1 MQRHALSAGKQQ
13 LRAPAAGTAS
23 LSELLA
29 TPPVGEV
36 VGPAM
41 VLVLVGIG
49 MYNGLVKLRNQ
60 VEGAW
65 SQIDVQLKRR
75 YDLVPNLVEVARGY
89 LAHEAATLEA
99 VIKARGQA
107 QGAAAA
113 ARAAPTSA
121 GAMGALAV
129 AEQALGGSLGRLM
142 MVAES
147 YPELKADATMQSL
160 SEELTSTENRLG
172 FARQAYNDQVLD
184 FNDQAAQFPAIVV
197 ARLLGFPTAPM
208 LESTRSDEERAA
220 PKVQF

>member
-1 MQRHALSAGKQQ
+1 MSATAWIVLALVAVVVIWAIAVYNRLVQ
-13 LRAPAAGTAS
+13 LRNRIANAFG
-23 LSELLA
+23 
-29 TPPVGEV
+29 
-36 VGPAM
+36 
-41 VLVLVGIG
+41 
-49 MYNGLVKLRNQ
+49 
-60 VEGAW
+60 
-65 SQIDVQLKRR
+65 QIDVQLKRR

-142 MVAES
+142 VVAEN

>member
-1 MQRHALSAGKQQ
+1 MSATAWMVLALVAVVVIWAIAVYNRLVQ
-13 LRAPAAGTAS
+13 LRNRIANAFG
-23 LSELLA
+23 
-29 TPPVGEV
+29 
-36 VGPAM
+36 
-41 VLVLVGIG
+41 
-49 MYNGLVKLRNQ
+49 
-60 VEGAW
+60 
-65 SQIDVQLKRR
+65 QIDVQLKRR

-121 GAMGALAV
+121 DAMGALAV

>member
-1 MQRHALSAGKQQ
+1 MSATAWIVLALVAVVVIWAIAVYNRLVQ
-13 LRAPAAGTAS
+13 LRNRIANAFG
-23 LSELLA
+23 
-29 TPPVGEV
+29 
-36 VGPAM
+36 
-41 VLVLVGIG
+41 
-49 MYNGLVKLRNQ
+49 
-60 VEGAW
+60 
-65 SQIDVQLKRR
+65 QIDVQLKRR

-89 LAHEAATLEA
+89 QAHEAATLEA

>member
-1 MQRHALSAGKQQ
+1 MSATAWIVLALVAVVVIWAIAVYNRLVQ
-13 LRAPAAGTAS
+13 LRNRIANAFG
-23 LSELLA
+23 
-29 TPPVGEV
+29 
-36 VGPAM
+36 
-41 VLVLVGIG
+41 
-49 MYNGLVKLRNQ
+49 
-60 VEGAW
+60 
-65 SQIDVQLKRR
+65 QIDVQLKRR

-113 ARAAPTSA
+113 ARAGPTKA
-121 GAMGALAV
+121 GAMGPPAG
-129 AEQALGGSLGRLM
+129 GGSAPGGGLGRLM

-160 SEELTSTENRLG
+160 GEELTSTENRLG

>member
-1 MQRHALSAGKQQ
+1 MSATAWMVLALVAVVVIWAIAVYNRLVQ
-13 LRAPAAGTAS
+13 LRNRIANAFG
-23 LSELLA
+23 
-29 TPPVGEV
+29 
-36 VGPAM
+36 
-41 VLVLVGIG
+41 
-49 MYNGLVKLRNQ
+49 
-60 VEGAW
+60 
-65 SQIDVQLKRR
+65 QIDVQLKRR
-75 YDLVPNLVEVARGY
+75 YDLVPNLGEVARGY

-121 GAMGALAV
+121 SAIGALAV

>member
-1 MQRHALSAGKQQ
+1 MSATAWMVLALVAVVVIWAIAVYNRLVQ
-13 LRAPAAGTAS
+13 LRNRIANAFG
-23 LSELLA
+23 
-29 TPPVGEV
+29 
-36 VGPAM
+36 
-41 VLVLVGIG
+41 
-49 MYNGLVKLRNQ
+49 
-60 VEGAW
+60 
-65 SQIDVQLKRR
+65 QIDVQLKRR

-197 ARLLGFPTAPM
+197 ARLLGFPTAHT